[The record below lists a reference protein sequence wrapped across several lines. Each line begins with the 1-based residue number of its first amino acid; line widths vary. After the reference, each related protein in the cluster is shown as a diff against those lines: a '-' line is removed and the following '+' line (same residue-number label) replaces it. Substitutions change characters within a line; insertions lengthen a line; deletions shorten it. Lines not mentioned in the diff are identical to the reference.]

1 MPRSVKKTFQVEWLQ
16 ILDEEGNCDVELMPP
31 LADDELRKFYE
42 WMILIRVFDQKAL
55 NLQREGRLGTYAPVL
70 GQEAAQVGSALALKP
85 DDWMLPAFREG
96 GAYLV
101 RGLPMWMILRY
112 WLGDERGG
120 QIPRDQHNFT
130 VGIPV
135 GTQIPHAVG
144 MAWAAKLKRDPVA
157 VLVYFG
163 DGATSK
169 GDFHEGLNFAG
180 VLKVPVVFLC
190 QNNHWAISVP
200 LRQQTASQ
208 TLAQKAI
215 AYGFEGIQVDG
226 NDVFAVYKATSEALE
241 KARSG
246 DGPTLIECVT
256 YRIGDHTTA
265 DDAKRYR
272 SPQEVVEWQRKDPI
286 DRLKKYMIKKGLWS
300 DAYGQQVYT
309 QAQERV
315 EAAVREME
323 DVAPSDPR
331 DIFRYTFKEL
341 TPDLKEQM
349 EELLKDQDEK

>member
-1 MPRSVKKTFQVEWLQ
+1 MPRNVKKTFQVEWLQ
-16 ILDEEGNCDVELMPP
+16 ILDEEGNCDTALMPS
-31 LADDELRKFYE
+31 LTDAEVRRFYE
-42 WMILIRVFDQKAL
+42 WMVLIRVFDQKAL
-55 NLQREGRLGTYAPVL
+55 NLQREGRIGTYAPVL
-70 GQEAAQVGSALALKP
+70 GQEAAQVGSASAMKP
-85 DDWMLPAFREG
+85 SDWMLPAFREG
-96 GAYLV
+96 GAYMV
-101 RGLPMWMILRY
+101 RGLPMWKVLQY
-112 WLGDERGG
+112 WSGDERGC
-120 QIPRDQHNFT
+120 QIPQDQHNFT

-144 MAWAAKLKRDPVA
+144 MAWGAKLKKDPIA

-180 VLKVPVVFLC
+180 VFKVPVVFLC

-200 LRQQTASQ
+200 LRQQTAST

-226 NDVFAVYKATSEALE
+226 NDIFAVYQATSQALE
-241 KARSG
+241 RARSG
-246 DGPTLIECVT
+246 GGPTLIECLT

-272 SPQEVVEWQRKDPI
+272 SPQEVMEWQKKDPI
-286 DRLKKYMIKKGLWS
+286 DRLKKYMVKKGHW
-300 DAYGQQVYT
+300 DEAYGQQVFT
-309 QAQERV
+309 KAQEQV
-315 EAAVREME
+315 EIAVREME
-323 DVAPSDPR
+323 SVAPPDPL
-331 DIFRYTFKEL
+331 DMFRYTFKEL

-349 EELLKDQDEK
+349 EEFIKDQSEK

>member
-1 MPRSVKKTFQVEWLQ
+1 
-16 ILDEEGNCDVELMPP
+16 
-31 LADDELRKFYE
+31 
-42 WMILIRVFDQKAL
+42 
-55 NLQREGRLGTYAPVL
+55 
-70 GQEAAQVGSALALKP
+70 
-85 DDWMLPAFREG
+85 
-96 GAYLV
+96 
-101 RGLPMWMILRY
+101 
-112 WLGDERGG
+112 
-120 QIPRDQHNFT
+120 
-130 VGIPV
+130 
-135 GTQIPHAVG
+135 
-144 MAWAAKLKRDPVA
+144 
-157 VLVYFG
+157 LVYFG

-190 QNNHWAISVP
+190 QNNQWAISVP
-200 LRQQTASQ
+200 LREQTASQ

-215 AYGFEGIQVDG
+215 AYGFKGVQVDG
-226 NDVFAVYKATSEALE
+226 NDVFAVYQATSDALE

-246 DGPTLIECVT
+246 GGPTLIECVT

-272 SPQEVVEWQRKDPI
+272 SPQEVLEWQKKDPI
-286 DRLKKYMIKKGLWS
+286 DRLKKYMVKKGLWS
-300 DAYGQQVYT
+300 EAYGQQVHAK
-309 QAQERV
+309 AQERV

-349 EELLKDQDEK
+349 EELSEEIKDL

>member
-16 ILDEEGNCDVELMPP
+16 ILDVDGNCDTGLMPP
-31 LADDELRKFYE
+31 LSDDELQKFYE
-42 WMILIRVFDQKAL
+42 WMVLIRVFDQKAL

-70 GQEAAQVGSALALKP
+70 GQEAAQVGSAFALKP

-101 RGLPMWMILRY
+101 RGLPMWMVLRY

-144 MAWAAKLKRDPVA
+144 MAWAAKLKREPVA

-180 VLKVPVVFLC
+180 VFKVPVVFLC
-190 QNNHWAISVP
+190 QNNQWAISVP

-246 DGPTLIECVT
+246 GGPTLIECVT
-256 YRIGDHTTA
+256 YRVADHTTA
-265 DDAKRYR
+265 DDARRYR

-286 DRLKKYMIKKGLWS
+286 DRLKKYMVRKGLWS
-300 DAYGQQVYT
+300 DVYGQQIYT
-309 QAQERV
+309 KAQEQV
-315 EAAVREME
+315 ETAVREME
-323 DVAPSDPR
+323 DMAPSDPR

-349 EELLKDQDEK
+349 EEFLEDMKEQ

>member
-16 ILDEEGNCDVELMPP
+16 ILDEDGNCDTGLMPP

-42 WMILIRVFDQKAL
+42 WMVLIRVFDQKAL
-55 NLQREGRLGTYAPVL
+55 NLQREGRIGTYAPVL

-101 RGLPMWMILRY
+101 RGLPMWMVLRY

-120 QIPRDQHNFT
+120 QIPRNQHNFT

-169 GDFHEGLNFAG
+169 GDFHEALNFAG
-180 VLKVPVVFLC
+180 VFKVPVVFLC

-226 NDVFAVYKATSEALE
+226 NDVLAVYKATSEALE
-241 KARSG
+241 RARSG
-246 DGPTLIECVT
+246 GGPTLLECLT

-272 SPQEVVEWQRKDPI
+272 SPQEVAEWQRKDPI
-286 DRLKKYMIKKGLWS
+286 DRLKKYMTQKGLWS

-309 QAQERV
+309 KAQEQV
-315 EAAVREME
+315 ETAVREME

-349 EELLKDQDEK
+349 EEFLEDIKDQ